1 MGPLNYFSACIISNL
16 FSRRINHS
24 KQLVFKY
31 ILHQTYEELGEIPVQ
46 RFADRR
52 ESDKTC
58 SLGRRESETLTGDHI
73 SGLKLVKL
81 VLRFK
86 VRQGQKWNVYN
97 YIIFLKLQAVGSWD
111 WKTTPLLKTAD
122 INQNESAKGRVV
134 QYVFNVFYSELL
146 KTYNIYAYFII
157 DKRIERQS
165 ILKTPPFFKF
175 MVKIQT
181 KLKIA

>member
-1 MGPLNYFSACIISNL
+1 M
-16 FSRRINHS
+16 
-24 KQLVFKY
+24 VFKY

-73 SGLKLVKL
+73 SGLKVVKL

-97 YIIFLKLQAVGSWD
+97 YIIFPKLQAVGSWD
-111 WKTTPLLKTAD
+111 RKTTPLLKTAD
-122 INQNESAKGRVV
+122 INQNESAKGDLVKGLPSV
-134 QYVFNVFYSELL
+134 KYSGS
-146 KTYNIYAYFII
+146 
-157 DKRIERQS
+157 R
-165 ILKTPPFFKF
+165 
-175 MVKIQT
+175 
-181 KLKIA
+181 